1 MKKTKQNKTAKE
13 LSQLN
18 VICIRIFKHEKKRHF
33 SWTALSQV
41 GAKQLTE
48 ITGDT
53 ENLHSDAILLVPV
66 FPKVDR
72 TLNIGLIS
80 IY

>member
-1 MKKTKQNKTAKE
+1 M
-13 LSQLN
+13 
-18 VICIRIFKHEKKRHF
+18 IYIRIFKHEKKRRF
-33 SWTALSQV
+33 SWKALSQV

-48 ITGDT
+48 IMGET
-53 ENLHSDAILLVPV
+53 ENLHGDAILLVPV

-72 TLNIGLIS
+72 TLNIRLIS